1 MYALFDTEIY
11 NCIELRFS
19 NEAQS
24 DAIIRKVRNM
34 GLVRNLMTIRGIWEN
49 FPRDFTKL
57 NFPRFAREII

>member
-11 NCIELRFS
+11 KCIELRFS

-24 DAIIRKVRNM
+24 VAIIRKVGNM
-34 GLVRNLMTIRGIWEN
+34 GLVRNLMTIREIWEN

-57 NFPRFAREII
+57 NFPRFTREII